1 MTAVD
6 GIASVGYRCGI
17 SILQAYQQFFANQN
31 AIDSTYLT
39 KFLHTI
45 NNVQQLYFK
54 FMLKFV
60 NEKYLLIAA
69 KPTMETYMMNQIN
82 AACG

>member
-1 MTAVD
+1 MLETTIALLDKMTAVD
-6 GIASVGYRCGI
+6 GIASEGYRCSL
-17 SILQAYQQFFANQN
+17 SILKEYQRFFADQN
-31 AIDSTYLT
+31 AIGGTYLT

-60 NEKYLLIAA
+60 NEKYPLIAA
-69 KPTMETYMMNQIN
+69 TPTW
-82 AACG
+82 